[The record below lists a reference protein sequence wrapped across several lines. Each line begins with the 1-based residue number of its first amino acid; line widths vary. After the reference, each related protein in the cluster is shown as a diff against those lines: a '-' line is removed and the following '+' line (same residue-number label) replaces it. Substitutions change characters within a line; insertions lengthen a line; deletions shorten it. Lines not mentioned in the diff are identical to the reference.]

1 MHYELVVI
9 GGLVVACLPLDP
21 SFAGSNPAEDDEIFL
36 HVKDPCG
43 VWQRYYVD
51 QMQGHFLPTLF
62 FITRCLYCN
71 QRALVDE
78 AGIIRTQMG
87 THNRSENGGSARE
100 ALYDTIPY
108 VTSNIISSMFL
119 LYSQHHL
126 QVKLKFI
133 TFFPSSHVHVTNTQI
148 RTFYCRENAAR
159 LWFNLLVVNSP
170 MTNGSTCKWINFGHF
185 ETYRPEISHILI
197 VLNTICFHTG
207 KLLFP
212 HIEPVSCKWSL
223 IQKFLY
229 HEYQITINSCPIGD
243 ISQSFIH
250 SI

>member
-51 QMQGHFLPTLF
+51 QMQGHFSPTLF
-62 FITRCLYCN
+62 FVTRCLCCN

-87 THNRSENGGSARE
+87 THNRSENGSSARE
-100 ALYDTIPY
+100 AFYDTIPY

-119 LYSQHHL
+119 LCSQHHL

-133 TFFPSSHVHVTNTQI
+133 IFFLPLMSTLLTHKLELEIRIQFICCQFSDDKWKYMQVNKC
-148 RTFYCRENAAR
+148 RTF
-159 LWFNLLVVNSP
+159 
-170 MTNGSTCKWINFGHF
+170 
-185 ETYRPEISHILI
+185 
-197 VLNTICFHTG
+197 
-207 KLLFP
+207 
-212 HIEPVSCKWSL
+212 
-223 IQKFLY
+223 
-229 HEYQITINSCPIGD
+229 
-243 ISQSFIH
+243 
-250 SI
+250 